1 MTLRTEES
9 YEARALRL
17 GRATAGLAP
26 STGFHARVL
35 SAIAREPVGWWSTVT
50 PLAGRVLPVLV
61 VLVLLASAAAWH
73 AASGTQQALAVPYGS
88 VEVEW

>member
-9 YEARALRL
+9 YDARALRL
-17 GRATAGLAP
+17 GRATDGLAP
-26 STGFHARVL
+26 SAGFHARVL
-35 SAIAREPVGWWSTVT
+35 SAIVREQVGWWSAVT
-50 PLAGRVLPVLV
+50 PLAGRVLPLLV

>member
-1 MTLRTEES
+1 MTPRTEES
-9 YEARALRL
+9 YDARALRL
-17 GRATAGLAP
+17 GRATDGLVP
-26 STGFHARVL
+26 SAGFHARVL
-35 SAIAREPVGWWSTVT
+35 SAIVREQVGWWSAVT
-50 PLAGRVLPVLV
+50 PLAGRVWPVLV

>member
-1 MTLRTEES
+1 MTSSTEEG

-17 GRATAGLAP
+17 GRATQGLLP
-26 STGFHARVL
+26 SAAFHARVL
-35 SAIAREPVGWWSTVT
+35 SAIAREPLGWWSMVT
-50 PLAGRVLPVLV
+50 PLASRLLPALV
-61 VLVLLASAAAWH
+61 VLALLATAAAWH